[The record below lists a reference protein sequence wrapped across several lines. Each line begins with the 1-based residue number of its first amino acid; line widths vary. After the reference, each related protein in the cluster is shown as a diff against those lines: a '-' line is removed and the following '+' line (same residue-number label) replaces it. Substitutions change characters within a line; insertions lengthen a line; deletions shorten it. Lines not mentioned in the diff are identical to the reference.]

1 MEYLI
6 DKSKAELI
14 VLVKKL
20 QLEIEHQK
28 SADLFK
34 RLFDA
39 IPDAV
44 FITRIGG
51 ENPGRI
57 LDVNIAAERQTGY
70 DRKELLAMNILNDLA
85 TGVIMEATL
94 KEREGELEN
103 RESIRFTE
111 KKRRKDGSEYWT
123 DVLTIMIN
131 FNNVNAAL
139 SVNRD
144 ITDRKQ
150 VEATLERERKLTQ
163 QYLDVAGIMLIAL
176 NKEQEVTLINPKG
189 CEILN
194 YHKEEILGQNWFDK
208 FVQDEN
214 IEEVKRVFNQIV
226 SGKIKAME
234 YYENPI
240 VRKDGSKRIIAWHNS
255 ILHDSSEEIIGLFS
269 SGEDI
274 TERKQIEKKL
284 HKEMNFNQTLLQASP
299 AFYVAISAE
308 GKTIMVNETML
319 YAIGYKQEEV
329 VGKDYMTTLVPE
341 RNREELSMIF
351 NNLVQLNRPS
361 LNENYILTKDGKELL
376 VEWHGRPVFN
386 EKGEFDYFF
395 GLGIDITER
404 KQAEEELEK
413 HRKHLEEMV
422 NERTAELEEK
432 NEKLE
437 YFNKLFIG
445 REFRIKELRDRVKE
459 LEEKISDI

>member
-131 FNNVNAAL
+131 FNNVN
-139 SVNRD
+139 
-144 ITDRKQ
+144 
-150 VEATLERERKLTQ
+150 
-163 QYLDVAGIMLIAL
+163 
-176 NKEQEVTLINPKG
+176 
-189 CEILN
+189 
-194 YHKEEILGQNWFDK
+194 
-208 FVQDEN
+208 
-214 IEEVKRVFNQIV
+214 
-226 SGKIKAME
+226 
-234 YYENPI
+234 
-240 VRKDGSKRIIAWHNS
+240 
-255 ILHDSSEEIIGLFS
+255 
-269 SGEDI
+269 
-274 TERKQIEKKL
+274 
-284 HKEMNFNQTLLQASP
+284 
-299 AFYVAISAE
+299 
-308 GKTIMVNETML
+308 
-319 YAIGYKQEEV
+319 
-329 VGKDYMTTLVPE
+329 
-341 RNREELSMIF
+341 EELNSKIEDLSYDLDEAVREI
-351 NNLVQLNRPS
+351 NNDISGVTRDLGDLRADVDSERRRNTRR
-361 LNENYILTKDGKELL
+361 LTDIEQTITNVKNSVTELDNLSIIQKAREKDK
-376 VEWHGRPVFN
+376 
-386 EKGEFDYFF
+386 
-395 GLGIDITER
+395 
-404 KQAEEELEK
+404 
-413 HRKHLEEMV
+413 
-422 NERTAELEEK
+422 
-432 NEKLE
+432 
-437 YFNKLFIG
+437 
-445 REFRIKELRDRVKE
+445 
-459 LEEKISDI
+459 

>member
-144 ITDRKQ
+144 ITELKNVEEAIRKSEEKYHVLADNSIDVIWQ
-150 VEATLERERKLTQ
+150 TDLKLVFSYVSPSVKNMMGYTVDEWVGTRLSQ
-163 QYLDVAGIMLIAL
+163 HASTKEFIKMAKNAFFAIKNYKEFKHIAFDAVML
-176 NKEQEVTLINPKG
+176 
-189 CEILN
+189 
-194 YHKEEILGQNWFDK
+194 
-208 FVQDEN
+208 
-214 IEEVKRVFNQIV
+214 
-226 SGKIKAME
+226 
-234 YYENPI
+234 
-240 VRKDGSKRIIAWHNS
+240 RKDGT
-255 ILHDSSEEIIGLFS
+255 EIPVEITGRLLLNKKGLPIGLQ
-269 SGEDI
+269 G
-274 TERKQIEKKL
+274 
-284 HKEMNFNQTLLQASP
+284 
-299 AFYVAISAE
+299 
-308 GKTIMVNETML
+308 
-319 YAIGYKQEEV
+319 
-329 VGKDYMTTLVPE
+329 TT
-341 RNREELSMIF
+341 R
-351 NNLVQLNRPS
+351 
-361 LNENYILTKDGKELL
+361 
-376 VEWHGRPVFN
+376 
-386 EKGEFDYFF
+386 
-395 GLGIDITER
+395 DITER
-404 KQAEEELEK
+404 KQAEEELKK
-413 HRKHLEEMV
+413 HREHLEELV
-422 NERTAELEEK
+422 KERTAELEEK

-437 YFNKLFIG
+437 HFNKLFVG

-459 LEEKISDI
+459 LENKISDKR